1 MKLSYR
7 DKVVLIVLLVIAI
20 WVVGVMY
27 FIKPKFE
34 ELDTANKEY
43 DEQVTL
49 LNKKKDE
56 IKQDEGLKEKVNTAY
71 NEVVALADNFYDK
84 MTTDEVSTTID
95 NILDEDEITNANL
108 NISQYSQVTLAYI
121 DNSPQAISTDVDR
134 IASESQKLGVDTTA
148 DEGSSDEENPA
159 LSQAP
164 VLVPAYTIDF
174 NYSCELENLQS
185 FLDKLLTRNQKSL
198 VVTSC
203 SITDINEDVIEG
215 SMTLV
220 LMMMPRMANPLEKN
234 AEAAALAS

>member
-1 MKLSYR
+1 
-7 DKVVLIVLLVIAI
+7 
-20 WVVGVMY
+20 MY

-134 IASESQKLGVDTTA
+134 IASESQKLGVDTA
-148 DEGSSDEENPA
+148 AEDENASDEENAA
-159 LSQAP
+159 LSQGP